1 MSNLIE
7 LNVRKAIYAARGSVT
22 IAAEM
27 LCIHRGELT
36 KHVAER
42 PHLQE
47 FVFNLREEVADD
59 CQAEL
64 GEAVDAGWPWAVK
77 YTLKSIGANRGYV
90 EGAAQFQ
97 FVPVAKAAQPA
108 ITANP
113 DPSTPDNNDN
123 AAQKEKEAQLLAN
136 LPEAV
141 VADAL
146 EQAKGHVAR
155 AANAL
160 GVPRAYVRKVIEL
173 RPNLQEVLFQEREK
187 LVDRAE
193 DVLREAVRA
202 KKPWAIIF
210 VLDTR
215 GRNRGFG
222 RPAKPS
228 RRARLMATALP
239 AQTGPSSNEPAA
251 AVPEPLSQIVG
262 RVESS
267 RPADA
272 PGAAEN
278 RPAHQPASPLKA
290 PATPSKKPMSE
301 ILNRIGAELASKQMI
316 ATGAELVARNA
327 PCPCNS
333 GMKFKRCCGR

>member
-27 LCIHRGELT
+27 LCIQRAELT

-90 EGAAQFQ
+90 EGAARSQFA
-97 FVPVAKAAQPA
+97 PVAQPA

-113 DPSTPDNNDN
+113 DSTSDNDN
-123 AAQKEKEAQLLAN
+123 ASQKEKEAQLLAN
-136 LPEAV
+136 LPEVV

-146 EQAKGHVAR
+146 ETAKGHVAR

-202 KKPWAIIF
+202 KKPWAIMF

-228 RRARLMATALP
+228 RRARPLATALP
-239 AQTGPSSNEPAA
+239 APTGPSSNESAA
-251 AVPEPLSQIVG
+251 AGPEPLNQIEG

-267 RPADA
+267 RHADA
-272 PGAAEN
+272 TGATEN
-278 RPAHQPASPLKA
+278 RPAHQPASPLKSPAA
-290 PATPSKKPMSE
+290 PNKKPLSE
-301 ILNRIGAELASKQMI
+301 VLNRIGAELASKQPI
-316 ATGAELVARNA
+316 TAGPEPVARNA